1 MNNTCFRYV
10 DYSTHKHI
18 SIEGVVMVSGDGKS
32 YQDAIYEAEGRYLP
46 EHDAVSYHNFF
57 C

>member
-18 SIEGVVMVSGDGKS
+18 SIEGVAMVSGDGKS

-46 EHDAVSYHNFF
+46 EHDAVS
-57 C
+57 